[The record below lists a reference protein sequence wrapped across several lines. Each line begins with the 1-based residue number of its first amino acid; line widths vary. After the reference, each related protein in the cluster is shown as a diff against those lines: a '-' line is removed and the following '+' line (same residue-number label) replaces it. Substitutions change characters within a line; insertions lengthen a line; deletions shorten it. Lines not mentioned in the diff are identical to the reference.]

1 MHLPEVA
8 GPPADAVARCREVL
22 ERIAGTFPASW
33 PAWPD
38 EDVLLVGT
46 ERRAP
51 TEAERAELAEL
62 EIPFVLG

>member
-1 MHLPEVA
+1 MHLPGVA
-8 GPPADAVARCREVL
+8 GPPAGRRGARCREVL
-22 ERIAGTFPASW
+22 ERIAGAFPAS
-33 PAWPD
+33 WPD

>member
-1 MHLPEVA
+1 MHLPGVA
-8 GPPADAVARCREVL
+8 GPPADAVARCREVP
-22 ERIAGTFPASW
+22 ERIAGAFPAS
-33 PAWPD
+33 WPD

-51 TEAERAELAEL
+51 TEAERAELADL